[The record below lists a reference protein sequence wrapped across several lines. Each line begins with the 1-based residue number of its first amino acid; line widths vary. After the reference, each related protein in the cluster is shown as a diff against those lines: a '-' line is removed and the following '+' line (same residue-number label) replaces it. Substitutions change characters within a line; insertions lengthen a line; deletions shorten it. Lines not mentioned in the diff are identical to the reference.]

1 MSRNNILV
9 KNIQKQ
15 IALNAGQLQIQSNEG
30 TTSLIDLTNNKVL
43 GSDANATN
51 YVLNSVP
58 SVYTTTLRSEI
69 YSYAKGIFGGQDV
82 PEELVENLASLA
94 TYYASQTGSAVSDL
108 IKNGDFQP
116 EFLATINNFLG
127 KSIQF
132 GYRRL
137 NTNQPWLRSPV
148 LRGNVSA
155 AFEQSVK

>member
-15 IALNAGQLQIQSNEG
+15 IALNSGQLQIQSNEG
-30 TTSLIDLTNNKVL
+30 NTSFVDTTNNKVL

-58 SVYTTTLRSEI
+58 SVYTSTLRSEV
-69 YSYAKGIFGGQDV
+69 YNYAKGVFGGQDV
-82 PEELVENLASLA
+82 PDELVENLASLA
-94 TYYASQTGSAVSDL
+94 TYYVSQTGSSVTDL
-108 IKNGDFQP
+108 FKKGDFQP
-116 EFLATINNFLG
+116 AFLATINNFLN

-137 NTNQPWLRSPV
+137 NTDQPWLRNPV